1 MKTNIKV
8 AIYMDHYRADVFE
21 YSERAE
27 LIQTIESEFN
37 PVEKKKVLLKGESH
51 MHHKEQDL
59 QQKFYDVLKKTLLKY
74 DSILLFGTTTA
85 KTELFHVLEADHS
98 FEAKEIVLKNT
109 DRLTENQKTTFIN
122 DFFDSL

>member
-8 AIYMDHYRADVFE
+8 AIYLNHYRADVFE

-37 PVEKKKVLLKGESH
+37 AVEKKKMLLKGESH

-59 QQKFYDVLKKTLLKY
+59 QLKFYDTLKKVLVKY
-74 DSILLFGTTTA
+74 DAILLFGNTSA
-85 KTELFHVLEADHS
+85 KTELLHVLQADNS
-98 FEAKEIVLKNT
+98 FANKEIILKNT
-109 DRLTENQKTTFIN
+109 DRLTENQKKAVVN
-122 DFFDSL
+122 DLFTSL

>member
-8 AIYMDHYRADVFE
+8 AIYMDHYRAEVFE

-37 PVEKKKVLLKGESH
+37 AVEKKKMLLKGESH

-59 QQKFYDVLKKTLLKY
+59 QQKFYEALKKVLVKY
-74 DSILLFGTTTA
+74 DAILLFGTTTA
-85 KTELFHVLEADHS
+85 KIELFHVLQADHS
-98 FEAKEIVLKNT
+98 FEAKEIILKNT
-109 DRLTENQKTTFIN
+109 DRLTGHQKTAFIN
-122 DFFDSL
+122 DFFTSL